1 MILGHIDKNISTK
14 HSATVTKIVL
24 PARKEWH
31 KVERHLLIAWNYSV
45 NLLNLKKYVWNPNW
59 ASNNRWPKSN
69 HNFFQGFQGEIGK
82 ITCWI
87 VREVG
92 TGSLSSRLTCG
103 SRRGFRRCCFEY
115 NLITCYINSN
125 GYHPYCMVWYYVTM
139 DFLRFAVWMT
149 LIMFCN

>member
-1 MILGHIDKNISTK
+1 MTLGHIDKNISTK

-24 PARKEWH
+24 SARKEWH
-31 KVERHLLIAWNYSV
+31 KVERQLLIAWNTSV
-45 NLLNLKKYVWNPNW
+45 NIINLKKYVWNPNW

-82 ITCWI
+82 ITWWI

-92 TGSLSSRLTCG
+92 TGSQSSRLACG
-103 SRRGFRRCCFEY
+103 SRRGFSRWCNHMLHQQQWISPILHGMILR
-115 NLITCYINSN
+115 T
-125 GYHPYCMVWYYVTM
+125 
-139 DFLRFAVWMT
+139 FLRYAVWMT